1 MEYIKEFRDSPFF
14 SSLLKSI
21 ERINKG
27 RCSIMEICGG
37 QTHSIAK
44 YQLESLL
51 PDSIELIHGPG
62 CPVCVTPAEK
72 IDFAV
77 ELSLRSNFLVA
88 SFGDM
93 LRVPGNGLSLLSAK
107 ARGGDV
113 RVVYSP
119 LDALSLA
126 ERYPDKEVVFLAIG
140 FETTAPL
147 HALAIKEA
155 RRRKLKNFSLIT
167 SLFTVPAALSSLL
180 SDRDCRVCG
189 VLAAGHVC
197 AVTGYHAY
205 FDIAE
210 RFRVPIVVTGFEP
223 MDILYGIHHILRLLN
238 EKRYTVVNGYKRIV
252 RCEGNVLALKDVFD
266 IFEYSDCSWR
276 GLGDISMSGLKI
288 RSDYQQFDASYRF
301 KTKPGVGLE
310 RSSCIS
316 GAIMRGLS
324 HPFRCPEFGKG
335 CIPTHPIGAPMVSSE
350 GVCAAYYRY
359 MKQ

>member
-1 MEYIKEFRDSPFF
+1 MRYIKEFRDSPYFL
-14 SSLLKSI
+14 SLLKGIKNISR
-21 ERINKG
+21 EH
-27 RCSIMEICGG
+27 CSIMEICGG

-62 CPVCVTPAEK
+62 CPVCVTPAEV

-77 ELSLRSNFLVA
+77 DLSLRSNFLVA

-93 LRVPGNGLSLLSAK
+93 IRVPGNGLSLLSAK
-107 ARGGDV
+107 AKGGSV
-113 RVVYSP
+113 KVVYSP

-126 ERYPDKEVVFLAIG
+126 EMYPDKEVVFLAIG

-147 HALAIKEA
+147 HALVIKEA
-155 RRRKLKNFSLIT
+155 QRRKIKNFSLLT

-197 AVTGYHAY
+197 AVTGYDAY
-205 FDIAE
+205 FDIAK
-210 RFRVPIVVTGFEP
+210 RFKVPIVVTGFEP
-223 MDILYGIHHILRLLN
+223 MDILYGIYHVLCLLN

-252 RCEGNVLALKDVFD
+252 RREGNVLALKDVFD
-266 IFEYSDCSWR
+266 IFEYFDCSWR
-276 GLGDISMSGLKI
+276 GLGEIPMSGLKI
-288 RSDYQQFDASYRF
+288 RSNYQQFDATYRF
-301 KTKPGVGLE
+301 KRESGVCLN

-316 GAIMRGLS
+316 GAIMKGLS

-335 CIPTHPIGAPMVSSE
+335 CIPSHPIGAPMVSSE